1 MKKVILLSL
10 LLFFFCT
17 NIFSQ
22 TDNRTSQKIK
32 EDQDGFQQFKAQN
45 PELFLNKRLPIKLLD
60 GNFFIN
66 GFSQLGIRLTNNH
79 LVDSVYHNFHKG
91 STEKDIIPYSNIL
104 ITEPL
109 TSIDIFRTTTFIES
123 SRADSASIAILDTS
137 SLAKGILDNKPFRF
151 GNSISHY
158 GIVHENELPDTI
170 GLEPLTANTIELR
183 ISLNGKLLFDWT
195 PLYKFPKNI
204 FKVSQKWPPTKYGP
218 FWLVGYEYGFHIAE
232 KLLSINDQLL
242 IEIKETKK
250 GWMLDRFNITR
261 VAVKP
266 TIIGITID
274 YSNIEYRF
282 RNRVSADSSWQAL
295 PQGRHALSLNLQ
307 PDQNFDLYLRYKFQ
321 PENINHYTITVKP
334 YWWQKKEI
342 IFPFILLILLLLFVI
357 ILKKQKKKKLKAL
370 QKTENQL
377 RQSRLELKAIYA
389 QLNPHFIFNALTSI
403 QGLINKNEI
412 EKTNLYLVAFS
423 NLLRDTLK
431 NNDSD
436 FVPLSSEL
444 KMIESYVKLE
454 QLRFNFRF
462 SIDTDKTINEN
473 AVEIPTLL
481 LQPLIENA
489 IKHGISAIETGGT
502 ISITI
507 TASNRNMEILVGD
520 NGIGFNELTDRK
532 GYGLKLT
539 TDRIQLLNQSL
550 KGGQLIKMQIESN
563 KDSGTTVHLVFE
575 NWLDT

>member
-1 MKKVILLSL
+1 M
-10 LLFFFCT
+10 
-17 NIFSQ
+17 
-22 TDNRTSQKIK
+22 
-32 EDQDGFQQFKAQN
+32 
-45 PELFLNKRLPIKLLD
+45 
-60 GNFFIN
+60 
-66 GFSQLGIRLTNNH
+66 
-79 LVDSVYHNFHKG
+79 
-91 STEKDIIPYSNIL
+91 
-104 ITEPL
+104 
-109 TSIDIFRTTTFIES
+109 
-123 SRADSASIAILDTS
+123 
-137 SLAKGILDNKPFRF
+137 
-151 GNSISHY
+151 
-158 GIVHENELPDTI
+158 
-170 GLEPLTANTIELR
+170 
-183 ISLNGKLLFDWT
+183 
-195 PLYKFPKNI
+195 
-204 FKVSQKWPPTKYGP
+204 
-218 FWLVGYEYGFHIAE
+218 
-232 KLLSINDQLL
+232 
-242 IEIKETKK
+242 
-250 GWMLDRFNITR
+250 
-261 VAVKP
+261 
-266 TIIGITID
+266 
-274 YSNIEYRF
+274 
-282 RNRVSADSSWQAL
+282 
-295 PQGRHALSLNLQ
+295 
-307 PDQNFDLYLRYKFQ
+307 
-321 PENINHYTITVKP
+321 
-334 YWWQKKEI
+334 
-342 IFPFILLILLLLFVI
+342 LLFVI

>member
-266 TIIGITID
+266 TIIGITSKNVTKNTD
-274 YSNIEYRF
+274 LSTSH
-282 RNRVSADSSWQAL
+282 VSSDIV
-295 PQGRHALSLNLQ
+295 
-307 PDQNFDLYLRYKFQ
+307 
-321 PENINHYTITVKP
+321 E
-334 YWWQKKEI
+334 KKT
-342 IFPFILLILLLLFVI
+342 FFSTK
-357 ILKKQKKKKLKAL
+357 ILKK
-370 QKTENQL
+370 
-377 RQSRLELKAIYA
+377 
-389 QLNPHFIFNALTSI
+389 
-403 QGLINKNEI
+403 
-412 EKTNLYLVAFS
+412 
-423 NLLRDTLK
+423 
-431 NNDSD
+431 
-436 FVPLSSEL
+436 
-444 KMIESYVKLE
+444 
-454 QLRFNFRF
+454 
-462 SIDTDKTINEN
+462 
-473 AVEIPTLL
+473 
-481 LQPLIENA
+481 
-489 IKHGISAIETGGT
+489 
-502 ISITI
+502 
-507 TASNRNMEILVGD
+507 
-520 NGIGFNELTDRK
+520 
-532 GYGLKLT
+532 
-539 TDRIQLLNQSL
+539 
-550 KGGQLIKMQIESN
+550 
-563 KDSGTTVHLVFE
+563 
-575 NWLDT
+575 